1 MMHHPELLI
10 PPNTVPA
17 HPPRIVES
25 TALTEA
31 LLTTSPPAATV
42 EDAAA
47 VARTWYGATAG
58 CQPLA
63 GERDRNFRV
72 TRAHGSS
79 LTLKFINTAETVAE
93 TEMQIAVLRHL
104 AGRCAVPVPAHHAPQ
119 GLDGADWLMHQPP
132 GAQAPAVRVRAY
144 SFLEGEPG
152 STLRA
157 ERAAW
162 VALGRAAGELDA
174 ALADFAHPAAGR
186 RFLWNVCE
194 AASMRPLLEVVED
207 TRHRDSLAD
216 FLDLYARHTVPALQG
231 LPQQI
236 IHNDLSASNLLTD
249 AGGVAV
255 AGVLDFGD
263 MVHAPRIAEIAIAA
277 SYQMTQSDAP
287 MQVLDCMLTGYASV
301 LALSQEE
308 RMLTLDLVLARLAQ
322 RMVITAWRARQFP
335 GNRDY
340 ILRSHAAAT
349 RLFDAL
355 IDPWKYGR
363 DRRAPAFASH

>member
-1 MMHHPELLI
+1 MMHHPE
-10 PPNTVPA
+10 PTNPSNTVSA
-17 HPPRIVES
+17 HPLRTVES
-25 TALTEA
+25 AALTEA
-31 LLTTSPPAATV
+31 LLTTSPPAVTV
-42 EDAAA
+42 EEAAA
-47 VARTWYGATAG
+47 VARVRYGAGAG
-58 CQPLA
+58 CQLLA

-72 TRAHGSS
+72 RRADGSS
-79 LTLKFINTAETVAE
+79 LTLKFINAAETVAE

-119 GLDGADWLMHQPP
+119 GLDADWLSHQPP
-132 GAQAPAVRVRAY
+132 AAGEPAVRVRAY

-152 STLRA
+152 SALRA
-157 ERAAW
+157 EPVAW
-162 VALGRAAGELDA
+162 TALGRAAGELDA
-174 ALADFAHPAAGR
+174 ALADFSHPAAGR

-194 AASMRPLLEVVED
+194 APSMRPLLDAVED
-207 TRHRDSLAD
+207 RDHRHALGD
-216 FLDLYARHTVPALQG
+216 FLDLYAIHTAPRLQG

-249 AGGVAV
+249 TGGLAV

-263 MVHAPRIAEIAIAA
+263 MVQAPRIAEIAIAA
-277 SYQMTQSDAP
+277 SYQMTQTDAP
-287 MQVLDCMLTGYASV
+287 MRVLDCMLDGYASV
-301 LALSQEE
+301 LALSAQERE
-308 RMLTLDLVLARLAQ
+308 LTLDLVLARLAQ

-355 IDPWKYGR
+355 IGPWKDER
-363 DRRAPAFASH
+363 DARASASASF

>member
-1 MMHHPELLI
+1 MMHHPELQI
-10 PPNTVPA
+10 PPNTVSA
-17 HPPRIVES
+17 HPPRTVES
-25 TALTEA
+25 AALTEA
-31 LLTTSPPAATV
+31 LLTTSPPAVTV

-47 VARTWYGATAG
+47 VAQAWYGAAAG
-58 CQPLA
+58 CQLLA

-72 TRAHGSS
+72 RRADGSA
-79 LTLKFINTAETVAE
+79 LTLKFINAAETIAE

-104 AGRCAVPVPAHHAPQ
+104 AGRCAVPVPTHHAPL
-119 GLDGADWLMHQPP
+119 GLDGADWLSHQPP
-132 GAQAPAVRVRAY
+132 GADEPAVRARAY

-152 STLRA
+152 SALRA
-157 ERAAW
+157 EPAAW
-162 VALGRAAGELDA
+162 TALGRAAGELDA
-174 ALADFAHPAAGR
+174 ALTDFSHPAAGR

-194 AASMRPLLEVVED
+194 APSMRPLLEAVQD
-207 TRHRDSLAD
+207 PHHRRSLD
-216 FLDLYARHTVPALQG
+216 EFLDLYTSRTAPQLLG

-249 AGGVAV
+249 AGGLTV

-263 MVHAPRIAEIAIAA
+263 MVQAPRIAEIAIAA
-277 SYQMTQSDAP
+277 SYQMTQTDTP
-287 MQVLDCMLTGYASV
+287 MRVLDCMLDGYASV
-301 LALSQEE
+301 LALSPQE
-308 RMLTLDLVLARLAQ
+308 RALTLDLVLARLAQ

-355 IDPWKYGR
+355 IGPWKDGR
-363 DRRAPAFASH
+363 DPRASASAPH